1 MVALPSC
8 YRHVQGRTHS
18 PGKTLSSLRGQ
29 EAEGKKVHEGR
40 GMKHTLKG
48 TAKVTCFLHLGPLPN
63 DPTNSKQW
71 LGYESVNESS
81 GEHGAPPPPD
91 LITSQRLNLRA
102 LLHYGSSLQHMSL
115 GGAFQIETTTFP
127 VSY

>member
-29 EAEGKKVHEGR
+29 EAEGKKVHEDR

-81 GEHGAPPPPD
+81 GEHGAPPPP
-91 LITSQRLNLRA
+91 RLNHIPKAQPASTVA
-102 LLHYGSSLQHMSL
+102 LWIKPTTHEPWGGISDRNHDISS
-115 GGAFQIETTTFP
+115 
-127 VSY
+127 